1 MMAVKL
7 FGNVML
13 LYSKVSQY
21 DTAEFQEPQNPN
33 SKILFMYSYILLGH
47 ILSELYEVLYKHVFM
62 EISTFCCFFPFII
75 LGREMALVLR
85 PTCSF

>member
-1 MMAVKL
+1 MMAFKL

-13 LYSKVSQY
+13 LYSKVNQY

-47 ILSELYEVLYKHVFM
+47 IFSELYEVLYLSM
-62 EISTFCCFFPFII
+62 CLWRYPPSAAFFH
-75 LGREMALVLR
+75 L
-85 PTCSF
+85 SFWGGKWPWF